1 MLLGMNR
8 HPGSLRDFANG
19 TSGTNSRRRQRRDQ
33 LCDRGAVLFQDRPE
47 RHHSLGQ
54 QRVPAGQHLRLERTV
69 GPAAQDR
76 SSSRHAQS
84 RVLPAVGHH
93 QEGTA
98 GRRLRE
104 EPRQGRAFY
113 WVFAI
118 ATPTE
123 DGYLS
128 VRLKPT
134 SGLLAAIKREYP
146 SHRAIEQ
153 RDKCTPADSARL
165 LVARLAELGFRD
177 YAHFMATA

>member
-1 MLLGMNR
+1 
-8 HPGSLRDFANG
+8 
-19 TSGTNSRRRQRRDQ
+19 
-33 LCDRGAVLFQDRPE
+33 
-47 RHHSLGQ
+47 
-54 QRVPAGQHLRLERTV
+54 
-69 GPAAQDR
+69 
-76 SSSRHAQS
+76 
-84 RVLPAVGHH
+84 
-93 QEGTA
+93 
-98 GRRLRE
+98 
-104 EPRQGRAFY
+104 
-113 WVFAI
+113 VFAI

-177 YAHFMATA
+177 YAHFMATALSGEIDARNQQMGRPPDRIIRIFRDLVESAGSLMQQAGSFRRNTKRTSTSRAICRSWRRILSSRAPPSTRSPTITN